1 MPEFVNPFTGKTPD
15 RNLSLRE
22 LIRAIRLD
30 VAAEEEATHLYTAQA
45 DATDNQIAKKVLE
58 DIANEERVHVGEFQH
73 LIQLLT
79 GDEDKWLADG
89 AGEVD
94 VMAAEVGKPAPSQVK
109 PPSASGEAPT
119 IGSMKQ

>member
-1 MPEFVNPFTGKTPD
+1 MPEFVNPFSGKVPD
-15 RNLSLRE
+15 RKLTIRE
-22 LIRAIRLD
+22 LVRAIRLD

-45 DATDNQIAKKVLE
+45 DVTDNPLAKKVLE
-58 DIANEERVHVGEFQH
+58 DIADEERVHVGEFQR

-94 VMAAEVGKPAPSQVK
+94 AMAVEVAKPAPSQV
-109 PPSASGEAPT
+109 PPAGETPT
-119 IGSMKQ
+119 IGSMKP

>member
-1 MPEFVNPFTGKTPD
+1 MPEFVNPFTGKVPE
-15 RNLSLRE
+15 RKLSLRE
-22 LIRAIRLD
+22 LVRAIRLN

-45 DATDNQIAKKVLE
+45 DATDDPVAKAVLE

-94 VMAAEVGKPAPSQVK
+94 TMAAGVGKQVPSQAK
-109 PPSASGEAPT
+109 TPSSSGEEPT
-119 IGSMKQ
+119 IGQMK